1 LTVMYVK
8 KEFTFDAAH
17 YLEKYHGKCERL
29 HGHTYRLAVTVKGE
43 PDSEGMVMDFLELK
57 AIVKEKVLS
66 ALDHS
71 CLNDMVPQPTTE
83 NMVLWIKEKLEP
95 EFKGKNCSLAEI
107 ELWESPGSSVI
118 LRLEKI

>member
-57 AIVKEKVLS
+57 AIVQEKVLS

-71 CLNDMVPQPTTE
+71 CLNDLVAQPTTE

-95 EFKGKNCSLAEI
+95 EFKGKSCSLAEI